1 MKIKII
7 SLIMLSALLVV
18 ALVTVAFAADGNTAK
33 GAETVN
39 ADGTVTTPYG
49 TIPAEYANAADYPIS
64 VFMNGTFKGATA
76 VFAEGNGGA
85 FQTAKTLMDNDSEKD
100 NVVQFFMRGDVKVT
114 ARHSNT
120 GQMSGHLIID
130 LNGHTLSNPSYVM
143 FAAQAK
149 KYNKVFPLTITVTNG
164 NISMKNAGLLRNSA
178 YGDAYADL
186 TSEVKTMT
194 FVFDK
199 INFSFT
205 SGSTLAAFLGDF
217 KEDIKTGKKAINVAK
232 FKDCVFDMRNAK
244 QNITMFNAND
254 PDLTGVN
261 NELHVTVEGGSFI
274 FNSAADV
281 VWYTVNTTNGSTF
294 EFARGSDGKYPS
306 LTVNAGT
313 SVPET
318 DLPLAGGETGTFD
331 AESETGS
338 TVTYRLAD
346 FTFGSLGFVPMSSI
360 TADSDLKL
368 NVYLPSTYIKT
379 FTLDGREY
387 RDLSAVEKRTV
398 NGTEYYFV
406 SVPLSA
412 SEAAR
417 RVPFTVSL
425 AAKGKEINGSSYFSV
440 PRYAKL
446 VMDREESTG
455 NEKVLVADV
464 LSYIKAAY
472 EYFNVTDADAIAELD
487 KVLDRDHGI
496 LSPVGDVASDAIATP
511 GLAKATFELKDTPAF
526 RFYLAEGYD
535 AASFTFKQ
543 GNTVLNYTTGEDGD
557 GKYVSVSLPAH
568 NIYSGISYTVNGES
582 GYYHIASYYE
592 FSKTEGDA
600 KLVSLVERFIKYCK
614 AASVYRSEK
623 LGDTSVAH
631 THSYLDRHFDLSAES
646 REYDERVCACGDS
659 IKDYKTGIDNGDE
672 VLNIYFI
679 GNSYTYYNQMTSI
692 FASIA
697 SVQGIRVNV
706 TQITTGG
713 WHLYKYM
720 NPNDSSGTKVHETFK
735 NQDFDYVFL
744 QDGSTQVLAS
754 IGQFYDGVRGCG
766 KLAEDDGAQVI
777 LYQTWGRK
785 EGHAALE
792 QYGVTPET
800 MALKVAAAYEAIAR
814 ETGYALSPAGSAF
827 LDVYKN
833 HPEIELY
840 DADLTH
846 PSPAGSYLVALCH
859 YATLFGRSPIGCGYD
874 YDLDAE
880 TALILQTAAHNAVY
894 GDSIVTDEYKTSSE
908 GIGVVKSENQLDA
921 VPEGSTLISV
931 GITGDNGSTAYGDK
945 IAQGA
950 EMTDA
955 QKKAFADISYGVS
968 IIGAKNMIN
977 GLGVANNEVW
987 RSAGTNRL
995 SFDFDGNM
1003 YDITGDV
1010 DPNESYRALITYN
1023 FGKVVNITAIGY
1035 MSGNLDGF
1043 AQAQDVYISND
1054 GITWVAIS
1062 SASYD
1067 AVALKAGGGSL
1078 TTASPFPADKNG
1090 NTPPTFVLFDMNSA
1104 EGGVYAKYV
1113 RVAIKTGITVENKT
1127 YDINTLELAVYGKDY
1142 NSYLSAAP
1150 EGSELISKG
1159 LTSYSG
1165 YNTAGLTAEDKAE
1178 LADMSKYGLTAIG
1191 LATLDRAIGY
1201 ANNGVWGD
1209 KNRFSATFDDNKYD
1223 IKGNVSE
1230 SGEFDALIT
1239 YDFGKTVSVDAIGYM
1254 SGDLNGFPQNQRVY
1268 ISNDGVNWIEVG
1280 TAAFNRAGGDTIA
1293 GCTTKLADSNGKTSG
1308 QCVLFDMGG
1317 VSARYVRIGVING
1330 MADTYALDINTLEVV
1345 VLGKKS

>member
-7 SLIMLSALLVV
+7 SAIILVALLLA
-18 ALVTVAFAADGNTAK
+18 ALVTVVLAADGDAK
-33 GAETVN
+33 AGAETVN

-49 TIPAEYANAADYPIS
+49 TIPTAYADASAYPIS
-64 VFMNGTFKGATA
+64 VFLDGTFQGADS
-76 VFAEGNGGA
+76 VFASGNGGA
-85 FQTAKTLMDNDSEKD
+85 FEIAKKLMDNDSERN
-100 NVVQFFMRGDVKVT
+100 NVVQFFFRGDVTVN

-120 GQMSGHLIID
+120 GQMSGHLVID
-130 LNGHTLSNPSYVM
+130 LNGHTLSNPTYVM

-149 KYNKVFPLTITVTNG
+149 KYSEVYPLTITLTNG
-164 NISMKNAGLLRNSA
+164 NVSMKNAGLLRNSA

-186 TSEVKTMT
+186 TSPVKTMT
-194 FVFDK
+194 FIFDK

-205 SGSTLAAFLGDF
+205 SGSTLTAFLGDF

-232 FKDCVFDMRNAK
+232 FKDCVFDMRNAQ

-254 PDLTGVN
+254 PDITGVN

-281 VWYTVNTTNGSTF
+281 VWYTVNTDNGSTF

-313 SVPET
+313 AVTEAE
-318 DLPLAGGETGTFD
+318 LPVAGGDTATFN
-331 AESETGS
+331 AESEGVG
-338 TVTYRLAD
+338 TVTYRLSD
-346 FTFGSLGFVPMSSI
+346 FSFTSLGFVPMASI

-368 NVYLPSTYIKT
+368 NVYLPAAYLTS
-379 FTLDGREY
+379 FTLDGKEY
-387 RDLSAVEKRTV
+387 ADLSKVERRTV
-398 NGTEYYFV
+398 DGVEYCFV
-406 SVPLSA
+406 SVPLNA
-412 SEAAR
+412 TEAAR
-417 RVPFTVSL
+417 QVGLAVSL
-425 AAKGKEINGSSYFSV
+425 TANGKEISASSYLSI

-446 VMDREESTG
+446 VMNNSTASG

-472 EYFNVTDADAIAELD
+472 EYFEVSDADAMAAID
-487 KVLDRDHGI
+487 DVLDRDHST
-496 LSPVGDVASDAIATP
+496 LSPTGEVSSDTVFTP

-526 RFYLAEGYD
+526 RFYLADGYEAD
-535 AASFTFKQ
+535 RFVFTQ
-543 GNTVLNYTTGEDGD
+543 GNKLLDYTTGEDSEGR
-557 GKYVSVSLPAH
+557 YVSISLFAH
-568 NIYSGISYTVNGES
+568 NVYDGISYTVDGEN
-582 GYYHIASYYE
+582 GYYHIASYYD
-592 FSKTEGDA
+592 FAKAEGNA
-600 KLVSLVERFIKYCK
+600 KLVTVVERFIKYCK
-614 AASVYRSEK
+614 AAKTYRSEK
-623 LGDTSVAH
+623 LGDSSVAH
-631 THSYLDRHFDLSAES
+631 THNYLDRHFELSASS
-646 REYDERVCACGDS
+646 REYDERICACGDS
-659 IKDYKTGIDNGDE
+659 IKNYKTGIDNGDE

-679 GNSYTYYNQMTSI
+679 GNSYTHYNQMTTI

-697 SVQGIRVNV
+697 AAQGIRVNV

-720 NPNDSSGTKVHETFK
+720 NPNDSSGAKVHETFK

-785 EGHAALE
+785 EGHSALA

-846 PSPAGSYLVALCH
+846 PSAAGSYLVALCH

-894 GDSIVTDEYKTSSE
+894 GESIVTDEYKTSSE
-908 GIGVVKSENQLDA
+908 GIHVVKSENQLSA
-921 VPEGSTLISV
+921 VPEGSTLISTN
-931 GITGDNGSTAYGDK
+931 ITGDNGITSYGDK
-945 IAQGA
+945 IAQGD

-955 QKKAFADISYGVS
+955 QKQAFADISYGVS

-977 GLGVANNEVW
+977 KLSVVNNEVW
-987 RSAGTNRL
+987 KSAANNRL

-1003 YDITGDV
+1003 YDITGDI

-1023 FGKVVNITAIGY
+1023 FGKIVNITAIGY

-1067 AVALKAGGGSL
+1067 AVALKAAGGSL
-1078 TTASPFPADKNG
+1078 TTANPLPADKNG

-1113 RVAIKTGITVENKT
+1113 RVAIKTGVTVENKM
-1127 YDINTLELAVYGKDY
+1127 YDINTLELAVFGKDY
-1142 NSYLSAAP
+1142 NSYLSAP
-1150 EGSELISKG
+1150 TEGSELISTG

-1165 YNTAGLTAEDKAE
+1165 YNTDGLTDEDKAA
-1178 LADMSKYGLTAIG
+1178 LADMSKYGLTAVG
-1191 LATLDRAIGY
+1191 FATLDRAIGY
-1201 ANNGVWGD
+1201 ANNGIWSD
-1209 KNRFSATFDDNKYD
+1209 AKRLSATFDTNKYD
-1223 IKGNVSE
+1223 LNGNVSE
-1230 SGEFDALIT
+1230 SGEFEALIT
-1239 YDFGKTVSVDAIGYM
+1239 YDFGQTVTVDAIGYM

-1293 GCTTKLADSNGKTSG
+1293 GCSTKLADSKGKTSG

-1317 VSARYVRIGVING
+1317 VQARYVRIGIING